1 MKIGHI
7 KGGQRL
13 VSNITDRISQ
23 ISLWKADW
31 RVRLKK
37 TLGGAQLSSQTA
49 ENTYETDE
57 KPVISE
63 KLIILGIQRTTKP

>member
-1 MKIGHI
+1 MLPTLH
-7 KGGQRL
+7 GQHRGL
-13 VSNITDRISQ
+13 TEYPKFRYEKLTDASD
-23 ISLWKADW
+23 L
-31 RVRLKK
+31 K